1 MTDTIHLMVRMM
13 DERRIERGLS
23 KRDLSLKAGLAHG
36 TFWHVSKKP
45 EGITLGT
52 AIALC
57 EVLDFTLQVSVLRDV
72 FGDDI
77 TDREIGAA
85 A

>member
-13 DERRIERGLS
+13 DERRVERGLS

-36 TFWHVSKKP
+36 TFWHITKKP

-57 EVLDFTLQVSVLRDV
+57 EVLNFTLQVSVLRDV
-72 FGDDI
+72 FGDEI
-77 TDREIGAA
+77 ADREIGAA

>member
-1 MTDTIHLMVRMM
+1 MTDQIHLMVEMM
-13 DERRIERGLS
+13 DARRIERGLS
-23 KRDLSLKAGLAHG
+23 KRELSLQAGLAHG
-36 TFWHVSKKP
+36 TFWHITRKP

-57 EVLDFTLQVSVLRDV
+57 EVLNFQLQVNVLRDV
-72 FGDDI
+72 FGDEV